1 MLSSM
6 EKNFLTGEVKLQIIK
21 NVESFYTP
29 VADVVE
35 EKAGTHFSLLCELVA
50 TGTTTDSTEF
60 DDQITWVKESSN
72 LK

>member
-1 MLSSM
+1 MSK
-6 EKNFLTGEVKLQIIK
+6 EKNLFPTGELKLQIIK

-35 EKAGTHFSLLCELVA
+35 EKAGTHFSLLCELVSS
-50 TGTTTDSTEF
+50 GTTVSTEF

-72 LK
+72 FK